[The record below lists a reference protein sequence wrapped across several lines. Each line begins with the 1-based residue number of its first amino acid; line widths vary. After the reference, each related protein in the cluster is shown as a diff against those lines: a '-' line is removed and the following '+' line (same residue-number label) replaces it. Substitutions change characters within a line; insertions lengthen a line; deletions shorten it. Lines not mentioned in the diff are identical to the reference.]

1 MAQPH
6 LPIEIYNFKA
16 GVNYAYARACRERC
30 QPAECTLHLDCW
42 VAHGTA
48 ATLEPA
54 RGNASPRCLACDGRV
69 IERNRFLP

>member
-6 LPIEIYNFKA
+6 LPIEVYNFKT

-48 ATLEPA
+48 ATLDSPT
-54 RGNASPRCLACDGRV
+54 RGKAPRCLACDGKV
-69 IERNRFLP
+69 IERNRFR